1 MGCGSSKKKDP
12 AAAAAAEESVVP
24 ELPPEPQPWELK
36 FDELDTNKNGLI
48 EGSELSALAAWSWAT
63 LRERDEGPL
72 DNPELVA
79 AEGRKILALNDKN
92 HDGALSRDEFSAYYS
107 KTIADRDDHL
117 RAIARTAKPALM
129 QFERLDVD
137 HSAQIDGDELLA
149 LASWVWRAS
158 NGGKEPSDA
167 EIAAEAANIKQLVDT
182 NNDGVIDASE
192 FIAYYGDRI
201 VLTGE
206 RKKGKMTVD
215 FGLAPEPAKPKASYM
230 SSVTASVGEPI
241 MLMCC
246 DAPSATPPGGAPV

>member
-107 KTIADRDDHL
+107 KTIAERDEHL

-129 QFERLDVD
+129 QPRE
-137 HSAQIDGDELLA
+137 
-149 LASWVWRAS
+149 
-158 NGGKEPSDA
+158 
-167 EIAAEAANIKQLVDT
+167 
-182 NNDGVIDASE
+182 
-192 FIAYYGDRI
+192 
-201 VLTGE
+201 
-206 RKKGKMTVD
+206 KKN
-215 FGLAPEPAKPKASYM
+215 
-230 SSVTASVGEPI
+230 
-241 MLMCC
+241 
-246 DAPSATPPGGAPV
+246 